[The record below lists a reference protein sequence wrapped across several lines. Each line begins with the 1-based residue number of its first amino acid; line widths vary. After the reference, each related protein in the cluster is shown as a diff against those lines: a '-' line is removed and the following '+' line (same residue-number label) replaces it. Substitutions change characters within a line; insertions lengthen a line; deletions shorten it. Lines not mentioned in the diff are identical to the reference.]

1 MGCHALLQGIF
12 PTQGSNPHLLCLMYW
27 QVGSLPLAPP
37 GRPLGLPVSHSG
49 SRLVA
54 QSCPTL
60 CCPMDCIAR
69 QAPLSME
76 FSARNWTIKKKERN
90 RTTSTSTNQ
99 LYIRGFHNPILNFD
113 HWLEK
118 LKELRKTLY
127 LQLQG
132 FLKTK
137 RYSSGKAKWKRCL
150 RQRMR
155 GREVELPNS
164 SGQTTL
170 PASPCISPTR
180 KLSKPCHL
188 EVFMEVSLHGVMIDY
203 FTGL

>member
-1 MGCHALLQGIF
+1 MGC
-12 PTQGSNPHLLCLMYW
+12 T
-27 QVGSLPLAPP
+27 PP
-37 GRPLGLPVSHSG
+37 GTSVHGI
-49 SRLVA
+49 
-54 QSCPTL
+54 L
-60 CCPMDCIAR
+60 CKKLDH
-69 QAPLSME
+69 Q
-76 FSARNWTIKKKERN
+76 KKERN

-132 FLKTK
+132 FLKNK

-170 PASPCISPTR
+170 PASPCISPTQ

-188 EVFMEVSLHGVMIDY
+188 EVFMEVSLHGHD
-203 FTGL
+203 